1 MTRTPGPLR
10 LLLAA
15 ACAAL
20 ALTGCSEDDPAPKID
35 PGDSSSAAATPTP
48 TSTAPV
54 EPTLPA
60 EAEGTDAAAAK
71 AFVEFYW
78 EMADYAQATGDA
90 QGLQRLGADTCEP
103 CRTAVAFVEEAYR
116 DEGQVRGGETTLSA
130 INSAELQTRTGT
142 ATQVKLK
149 VTSTDQ
155 VVDYPGN
162 RPDDR
167 YPGGTVRASFVVTRD
182 SGQWL
187 VSYWEVS

>member
-60 EAEGTDAAAAK
+60 EAEGTDAAAAE

-78 EMADYAQATGDA
+78 EMVNYAQATGDVD
-90 QGLQRLGADTCEP
+90 GLRELALESCAACKGGADGISQIHSADGLIDGGVVTVQALNARRFESGP
-103 CRTAVAFVEEAYR
+103 ATGFIVIARTDVSP
-116 DEGQVRGGETTLSA
+116 QVIRVPGKKAERYAGGPGEVQM
-130 INSAELQTRTGT
+130 IVQ
-142 ATQVKLK
+142 
-149 VTSTDQ
+149 STDDGWRIGRWDAQ
-155 VVDYPGN
+155 
-162 RPDDR
+162 
-167 YPGGTVRASFVVTRD
+167 
-182 SGQWL
+182 
-187 VSYWEVS
+187 

>member
-60 EAEGTDAAAAK
+60 EAEGTDAAAAE

-78 EMADYAQATGDA
+78 EMVNYAQATGDVD
-90 QGLQRLGADTCEP
+90 GLRELALESCAACSGGAD
-103 CRTAVAFVEEAYR
+103 
-116 DEGQVRGGETTLSA
+116 D
-130 INSAELQTRTGT
+130 IELVSQKGGT
-142 ATQVKLK
+142 AE
-149 VTSTDQ
+149 
-155 VVDYPGN
+155 
-162 RPDDR
+162 
-167 YPGGTVRASFVVTRD
+167 GGTVTVRSARATPYAAGPSRGFVVRVNVDIVDQIVRIPGEKPDKYTGGPAVFRFIVE
-182 SGQWL
+182 SGDEGWKVGRWDYL
-187 VSYWEVS
+187 